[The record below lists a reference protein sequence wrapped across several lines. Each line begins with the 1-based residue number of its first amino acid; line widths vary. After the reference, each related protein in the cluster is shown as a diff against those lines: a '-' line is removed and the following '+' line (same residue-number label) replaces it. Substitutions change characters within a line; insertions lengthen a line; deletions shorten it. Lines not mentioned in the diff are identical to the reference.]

1 MALIL
6 LTAPAEEPV
15 TLAEARAHLRLDGT
29 EENPLVEALIA
40 AARAALEAETRRAF
54 VTQSWRLTLD
64 DWPEGPV
71 KLPLAP
77 AQAVT
82 AVRVASLSGAMLP
95 IDPAFYETDLA
106 GEPPRLAAKRGQ
118 AWPMPA
124 TRLAGIA
131 VDFTAGYGAAADVPP
146 PLKQAL
152 LLLVAHW
159 FEHREPMGAGTEL
172 PRMIT
177 ALVAPYKRVRL

>member
-1 MALIL
+1 MTLAL
-6 LTAPAEEPV
+6 LTGPAAEPV

-64 DWPEGPV
+64 DWPADLV
-71 KLPLAP
+71 RLPLAP
-77 AQAVT
+77 VAAVT
-82 AVRVASLSGAMLP
+82 AVKVASLSGAMLP
-95 IDPAFYETDLA
+95 IDPGFYETDLA

-131 VDFTAGYGAAADVPP
+131 VDFTAGYGTAADVPP

-159 FEHREPMGAGTEL
+159 FENREPAGSGNEL
-172 PRMIT
+172 PRTIT
-177 ALVAPYKRVRL
+177 ALVAPWKRVRL